1 LTAVTEIKGDMYLPA
16 GQSREVALRIA
27 GEMRQILNRDLEE
40 IDIALE
46 VTLYDCQVDREEML
60 AAWGYLDAG
69 ERRAW
74 KNFLDYE
81 TFLEN
86 ERRKHADS

>member
-1 LTAVTEIKGDMYLPA
+1 MSKVSELKGDSYLPE
-16 GQSREVALRIA
+16 GMSRGVALKMA

-40 IDIALE
+40 SDIALE
-46 VTLYDCQVDREEML
+46 VTLYEVTMTNEEKL

-86 ERRKHADS
+86 ERRRHGY

>member
-1 LTAVTEIKGDMYLPA
+1 MPKVTEMLGDHYLPV
-16 GQSREVALRIA
+16 GSDREVALKIA

-46 VTLYDCQVDREEML
+46 ATLYEALIDREDML
-60 AAWGYLDAG
+60 AAWGYLNAG

-81 TFLEN
+81 SFLES
-86 ERRKHADS
+86 ERIKHADH